1 MIKKLAPIALAAV
14 LSATPI
20 VAVATDVTVEID
32 PGNPYSQTAKP
43 PTENV
48 LVTLTGPVTRSQR
61 TVSGAT
67 TFTSLPD
74 GSYKL
79 TFPETEVFAP
89 GGFDLPYIDPVRN
102 KPADELIVN
111 PKFTPGTI
119 NPGIIDGIAT
129 IVGIPVVGGMVY
141 LWLAALGLVP
151 GLGLLSSDKTKAP
164 EPAVEPPATA
174 TPAPPQTQAPGL
186 QETIRRGLASTGANV
201 WWVMALGLAI
211 ILAGLILL
219 IARRKKERNAQ

>member
-151 GLGLLSSDKTKAP
+151 GLGLLSSDKTKDP